1 MISDVIHIALR
12 AGREIL
18 GVYEDQLSVNY
29 KEDRTPLTEADRKA
43 HTAITTALRDTT
55 PHIPVISEEG
65 QGVPYEERKRWE
77 RFWLVDPLDGTRE
90 FIRRNGEFT
99 VNIALVE
106 GRDPAL
112 GVVYAPA
119 RNLLFFAQKGKGAYR
134 VEVKEDSFNL
144 KEAGRLPLCSEGVR
158 GRPLRVVASR
168 SHMNEETRAFVEKLR
183 SRFGDVEL
191 VSVGSSLKFCLVAEG
206 KADIY
211 PRLGPTM
218 EWDTAAAH
226 IVAAESGCE
235 VRTLSGEPLR
245 YNKPDLRNPHF
256 LVIGRELAYILE
268 EEDAGLSQDL
278 L

>member
-144 KEAGRLPLCSEGVR
+144 KEAQRR
-158 GRPLRVVASR
+158 GA
-168 SHMNEETRAFVEKLR
+168 
-183 SRFGDVEL
+183 
-191 VSVGSSLKFCLVAEG
+191 G
-206 KADIY
+206 K
-211 PRLGPTM
+211 
-218 EWDTAAAH
+218 TA
-226 IVAAESGCE
+226 
-235 VRTLSGEPLR
+235 
-245 YNKPDLRNPHF
+245 
-256 LVIGRELAYILE
+256 
-268 EEDAGLSQDL
+268 
-278 L
+278 